1 MEEKRTFEKILSK
14 IIENHERNF
23 LKKRREYDVE
33 LAKFVRAK
41 YDLFS
46 EKRWKYIIEYNQ
58 IERNLAKKKREKE
71 LYRIMD
77 LIGMV
82 KILEQ
87 DCIPEKQVILEEAG
101 SRKEAP
107 KGPNN
112 LIVFGQKEFREMFKM
127 YYEDIHMKA
136 KQMRKVGL

>member
-1 MEEKRTFEKILSK
+1 
-14 IIENHERNF
+14 
-23 LKKRREYDVE
+23 VE
-33 LAKFVRAK
+33 LAKFIRAK

-112 LIVFGQKEFREMFKM
+112 LIVFGQKEFREVFKM

>member
-1 MEEKRTFEKILSK
+1 LK

-23 LKKRREYDVE
+23 RKRRREYDVE
-33 LAKFVRAK
+33 LAKFIRSK

-46 EKRWKYIIEYNQ
+46 EKRWKYIIEYNK

-77 LIGMV
+77 LIGMA

-87 DCIPEKQVILEEAG
+87 DCIPEKQMILEEAM

-107 KGPNN
+107 KGPKH
-112 LIVFGQKEFREMFKM
+112 LIVFGQKEFRQAFKM
-127 YYEDIHMKA
+127 YYEDIHTKV
-136 KQMRKVGL
+136 KQMRKVGLN